1 MSFIIFCML
10 FGMMFP
16 LQYVFWGFDKR
27 INKLKEKISSF
38 EKNGLSLY
46 TSTTSKREKHTYEDK
61 ILYIEII
68 KKKDRLDARVFLKD
82 LFGEQIKILHE
93 GYDLI
98 ENRNVVSIE
107 NESNIKQFLGSNAD
121 VKHLVQSLKQTLIQ
135 KVDDLY
141 HISIGKD
148 AVLSS
153 PSQQPISR
161 SSLFP
166 KESTPSH
173 YFEPLEQALKN
184 GEFDWKREET
194 SEVYTIQNTWEIKI
208 SPDKTPLFQLLTISK
223 DGAENISIL
232 YNTDTKE
239 IKDINVNKGIM
250 HKLKDPAQLVDSI
263 QSILYACFEQSNQ
276 YKHKVDEL
284 VQVMNSRKF
293 EQNEQSE
300 ELQSHL
306 DYIEEHLELLDAED
320 NHTFLSIK
328 EKRIPELNELKR
340 KLSFDHSFEKE
351 LHDMFELILTSLQ
364 RMRKKIETEH
374 ERSLVFKEKL
384 LEQLNQE

>member
-1 MSFIIFCML
+1 ML

-38 EKNGLSLY
+38 EKNGISLY

-121 VKHLVQSLKQTLIQ
+121 VKHLVQSLKQMLIK

-141 HISIGKD
+141 HISIAKD
-148 AVLSS
+148 TVLTSS
-153 PSQQPISR
+153 VPTPSSFASHSPLPHNE
-161 SSLFP
+161 SS
-166 KESTPSH
+166 SSH
-173 YFEPLEQALKN
+173 YFEPLEHALKN
-184 GEFDWKREET
+184 GEFEWKQEDT
-194 SEVYTIQNTWEIKI
+194 SEVYTVQNVWKIQI
-208 SPDKTPLFQLLTISK
+208 SPDKIAPFQLLTISK
-223 DGAENISIL
+223 DGTENISIL

-239 IKDINVNKGIM
+239 IKDLNVNKGIM

-263 QSILYACFEQSNQ
+263 QSILYACFEQSTQ

-306 DYIEEHLELLDAED
+306 DYIEEHLELLEAED
-320 NHTFLSIK
+320 HHTFLSIK